1 MVSTAQIAEVR
12 RVRVLRFVAAVIGS
26 SLAAVAAVYV
36 LLLVTGEADSPRAA
50 YVLNSAAG
58 FTLLGVLG
66 FLVPLHFGLT
76 IPGYCGVSFYTVPG
90 FLVAAG
96 TTLIMGLTS
105 GRDVSGLAMQIVEF
119 GVIGA
124 FAALVFWGIAI
135 GPKST

>member
-1 MVSTAQIAEVR
+1 MR
-12 RVRVLRFVAAVIGS
+12 LLRFVAAVIGS
-26 SLAAVAAVYV
+26 SVAAVAAVYV
-36 LLLVTGEADSPRAA
+36 LLLLTGEANSPRAE
-50 YVLNSAAG
+50 YVLTSAAG

-76 IPGYCGVSFYTVPG
+76 IPGYSGVLFYIVPG

-105 GRDVSGLAMQIVEF
+105 GRVVSGLAMQTVEV

-124 FAALVFWGIAI
+124 FAALAFWGIAI
-135 GPKST
+135 GPRST